1 MGFDTTYL
9 PIIEI
14 PVSSSYRRPKIHAQ
28 TASYVVCFMMSWSRH
43 RRVPEV
49 DSHVSKQSGRK
60 PIGTA
65 WHNANV
71 QPVRELPQTSS
82 GTSNRFLEISGK
94 MVRSQRLEQEVKTNN
109 PGEHEK
115 SDVQKMQI
123 MTELIEKQ
131 RRIDKYWSRPGYTF
145 YSGVDRHLGP
155 EVFGFNAVARN
166 GPVIVR
172 DTGSVCSG
180 MANCLNAKKR
190 ESLKNTY
197 VNNLSKAFR
206 FSSGNDIDDRMGRVA
221 RWTGTTCSD
230 ETIPTKLTLD
240 PKSRGRLRGGRP
252 FMRATNRCRDSQTA
266 PPSDVDISATLLT
279 NWTKAIHLKNLWS
292 IAKHIMGIN
301 TRDIIPQIP
310 TYAKLTIFFTAPMW
324 LPSTVIALLCRVI
337 LVRVYSERMTQLLAL
352 SVWRTNDTE
361 EAENDVPSVHR
372 LWLSGRNKQRE
383 LRGYESRK
391 TTGAY
396 TLVIYYT
403 ELDMFFTLVMHAAL
417 RNLTWGFTKDYDY
430 YGNYR
435 PNHSNQS
442 VASMEPRAVPNT
454 TAANYGFY
462 MDSEQAV
469 NIRNLE
475 RGMIREIRRS

>member
-131 RRIDKYWSRPGYTF
+131 RRIDKYW
-145 YSGVDRHLGP
+145 
-155 EVFGFNAVARN
+155 
-166 GPVIVR
+166 
-172 DTGSVCSG
+172 
-180 MANCLNAKKR
+180 
-190 ESLKNTY
+190 
-197 VNNLSKAFR
+197 
-206 FSSGNDIDDRMGRVA
+206 
-221 RWTGTTCSD
+221 
-230 ETIPTKLTLD
+230 
-240 PKSRGRLRGGRP
+240 
-252 FMRATNRCRDSQTA
+252 
-266 PPSDVDISATLLT
+266 
-279 NWTKAIHLKNLWS
+279 
-292 IAKHIMGIN
+292 
-301 TRDIIPQIP
+301 
-310 TYAKLTIFFTAPMW
+310 
-324 LPSTVIALLCRVI
+324 
-337 LVRVYSERMTQLLAL
+337 
-352 SVWRTNDTE
+352 
-361 EAENDVPSVHR
+361 
-372 LWLSGRNKQRE
+372 
-383 LRGYESRK
+383 
-391 TTGAY
+391 
-396 TLVIYYT
+396 
-403 ELDMFFTLVMHAAL
+403 
-417 RNLTWGFTKDYDY
+417 NLTWGFTKDYDY

-442 VASMEPRAVPNT
+442 VASMEARAVPNT